1 MSSDSS
7 TPSNGLDVS
16 FVLSWTESARIMQ
29 RPDCHDGSRF
39 PHEEFVLAG
48 RGTFRFMRQVEDCL
62 ASEIS
67 RAKPEPTMLRSMT
80 AFARIESQHDLG
92 GVQWEIRSVNHRYLD
107 VNVRLPEDLRRIEPK
122 VRERVGTHLKRG
134 KVDCTLR
141 VLPAPAAAGGLSVD
155 RDLAARV
162 AHAARSVAELLP
174 EPAPVSPVDILRWP
188 GVVQAQ
194 APDPELIERFVLE
207 ALDHALSD
215 LVAMRERE
223 GARIATMIRERLD
236 DLEVETG
243 RVREVLPAI
252 VQGYGERM
260 RARIEE
266 LDATVDEGRIEQ
278 ELALVAQRMDVAEEL
293 DRLEA
298 HVDEIRATLEN
309 PRPAGRRLD
318 FLMQELNRE
327 ANTLGSKSAAV
338 TTSRASVDL
347 KVLIE
352 QMREQIQNVE

>member
-1 MSSDSS
+1 M
-7 TPSNGLDVS
+7 
-16 FVLSWTESARIMQ
+16 LS
-29 RPDCHDGSRF
+29 
-39 PHEEFVLAG
+39 
-48 RGTFRFMRQVEDCL
+48 
-62 ASEIS
+62 
-67 RAKPEPTMLRSMT
+67 SMT
-80 AFARIESQHDLG
+80 AFARIETQHDQG

-107 VNVRLPEDLRRIEPK
+107 VGVRLPEDLRRLEPK
-122 VRERVGTHLKRG
+122 IRERVGAHLKRG

-141 VLPAPAAAGGLSVD
+141 VLPAPAEAGELSLD
-155 RDLAARV
+155 RELAIRV
-162 AHAARSVAELLP
+162 ANGARDVAALLLD
-174 EPAPVSPVDILRWP
+174 PAPVSPVDILRWP
-188 GVVQAQ
+188 GVVRAQ
-194 APDPELIERFVLE
+194 SPDPDLIEGIVLDE
-207 ALDHALSD
+207 LDRAVSD

-236 DLEVETG
+236 DLQVEVV
-243 RVREVLPAI
+243 RVRELLPAI
-252 VQGYGERM
+252 VQAYGERM

-266 LDATVDEGRIEQ
+266 LDAAVDEGRVEQ
-278 ELALVAQRMDVAEEL
+278 ELALIAQRMDVAEEL

-298 HVDEIRATLEN
+298 HAAEIRATLER
-309 PRPAGRRLD
+309 PGPAGRRLD